1 MVYIVEGQR
10 EEKAKKVT
18 AEWGAEYMIQFL
30 AMLAIFHLYELMNR
44 MN

>member
-1 MVYIVEGQR
+1 MVVSGWYSVYTVVEGQR

-30 AMLAIFHLYELMNR
+30 AMVAFLH
-44 MN
+44 